1 MEEIVQITGFFL
13 GDGFWLDNRVAFSNT
28 NEDLIKHYANIIG
41 QTGFKTRLY
50 KRKKQG
56 NRKDEF
62 TLVAEKKMSNK
73 IRRKLCN
80 INLSTKGK
88 CKAFLKG
95 IFDAEGTISFSSTRR
110 GRQIKITNTNQ
121 KLILLVKYCL
131 IKLGIRHSISLTK
144 DKRPNR
150 KDCFNVKTYGQSS
163 IKFIKNVRPHKLWSK
178 DYLKGKIHPNYLYI
192 FQ

>member
-1 MEEIVQITGFFL
+1 MEEMIQIAGFFL
-13 GDGFWLDNRVAFSNT
+13 GDGFLLDNRVAFSNT
-28 NEDLIKHYANIIG
+28 NEDLINHYANIIG

-62 TLVAEKKMSNK
+62 TLVAEKKLSNK
-73 IRRKLCN
+73 MRLGMN
-80 INLSTKGK
+80 NSDLSTKEK
-88 CKAFLKG
+88 CKAFLRG

-110 GRQIKITNTNQ
+110 GRQIKITNTDW

-131 IKLGIRHSISLTK
+131 IKLGIEHRISLTK

-150 KDCFNVKTYGQSS
+150 KDCFDVKTYGQPS
-163 IKFIKNVRPHKLWSK
+163 IKFIKTVRPYKLWSK
-178 DYLKGKIHPNYLYI
+178 NYLKGKVHPSYLNL